1 MLRRSEWMKLHET
14 VTATDPQTGRTKKTL
29 RYIGKRYRLDA
40 LEARRTLVRAAVLTA
55 LALAAFLLPGLTRA
69 RASQCVYV
77 LPPYMLC
84 ALPLF
89 YLLMALARLARAG
102 SELTE
107 IDLTDGLRSGRRS
120 AVGLT
125 ALGALWTAGCAVF
138 LLTGGAPFNWAEA
151 AFLVGGAAV
160 ALCGAFIG
168 RLLRSL
174 HPEELT

>member
-14 VTATDPQTGRTKKTL
+14 VTATDPQTGRTKRRCAISASGIAST
-29 RYIGKRYRLDA
+29 RLSPPDA
-40 LEARRTLVRAAVLTA
+40 CPRRRPDGAGAGRLPAPGADEGAGQSMRLCAAAVYALRAAV
-55 LALAAFLLPGLTRA
+55 
-69 RASQCVYV
+69 V
-77 LPPYMLC
+77 LP
-84 ALPLF
+84 ADG
-89 YLLMALARLARAG
+89 AGAARRAG